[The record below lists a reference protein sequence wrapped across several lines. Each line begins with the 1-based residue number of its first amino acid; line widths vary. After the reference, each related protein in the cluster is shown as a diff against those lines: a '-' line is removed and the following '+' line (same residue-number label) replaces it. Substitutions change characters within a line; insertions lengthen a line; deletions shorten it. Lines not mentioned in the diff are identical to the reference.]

1 MKNSEFM
8 IGCNYWASNAG
19 AEMWKNWDENVVE
32 DDLRVLSE
40 NGMKYLRVF
49 PNWRDFQPVHP
60 VLRNNGAIIEY
71 RLENDKIPDN
81 PYYLNREMLNRFEKF
96 CALCDKYN
104 LKLIVGLLTG
114 WMSGRLFIPP
124 VLYDKNLISDHLALY
139 FEQLF
144 VKGFVKEFKNQRSIY
159 AWDLGNEC
167 SCMSGTDSF
176 EKAAVW
182 TMSITDAI
190 KSSDQSRPIISGGA
204 HNVAI
209 SVQQPMDN
217 SNTGT
222 IFGLSCFAPLPV
234 LERLG
239 SL

>member
-104 LKLIVGLLTG
+104 LKLIVGLL
-114 WMSGRLFIPP
+114 RLT
-124 VLYDKNLISDHLALY
+124 H
-139 FEQLF
+139 
-144 VKGFVKEFKNQRSIY
+144 
-159 AWDLGNEC
+159 
-167 SCMSGTDSF
+167 T
-176 EKAAVW
+176 
-182 TMSITDAI
+182 I
-190 KSSDQSRPIISGGA
+190 KDTLRILQI
-204 HNVAI
+204 
-209 SVQQPMDN
+209 Q
-217 SNTGT
+217 
-222 IFGLSCFAPLPV
+222 
-234 LERLG
+234 
-239 SL
+239 